1 MNVRQTSDSKNKRT
15 AARREAAS
23 DQTREALISLL
34 WRCKRTEA
42 CSCGVRRGRVCEL
55 CICPFNL
62 LSNNSSIALFIKGH
76 MWGIW
81 GQPHLKRAVNA
92 SARVWGGHLADKMSN
107 ISSTIIVYFSMI
119 AFMCL
124 LRFDRE
130 VFFSKKLK
138 ALIKVCVSDHES
150 QRKVLHNNILE
161 EIIIITL
168 FEVRNKILLK
178 ALSMKHYP
186 DPQLIT
192 HFEKQS
198 KYLLDLHVPL
208 NSKRML
214 LIHREQGVKIK
225 VENNQRWVT
234 LSKDCT
240 VG

>member
-15 AARREAAS
+15 AAGKEAAR

-42 CSCGVRRGRVCEL
+42 CSCGVRRGRVCGL

-107 ISSTIIVYFSMI
+107 ISSTIIVYWFNFSRI

-130 VFFSKKLK
+130 VLLARSWKLWLK
-138 ALIKVCVSDHES
+138 SVFLTMKVREKCCTTIFLRKLLLLRCLKWEIKYCWKPWVW
-150 QRKVLHNNILE
+150 NI
-161 EIIIITL
+161 I
-168 FEVRNKILLK
+168 R
-178 ALSMKHYP
+178 
-186 DPQLIT
+186 
-192 HFEKQS
+192 
-198 KYLLDLHVPL
+198 
-208 NSKRML
+208 
-214 LIHREQGVKIK
+214 
-225 VENNQRWVT
+225 T
-234 LSKDCT
+234 LSW
-240 VG
+240 